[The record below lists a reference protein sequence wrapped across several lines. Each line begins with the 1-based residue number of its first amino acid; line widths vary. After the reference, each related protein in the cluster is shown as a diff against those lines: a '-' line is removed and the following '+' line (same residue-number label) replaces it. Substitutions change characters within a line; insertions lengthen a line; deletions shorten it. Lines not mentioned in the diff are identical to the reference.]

1 MMYRNL
7 LYTTQQLVLS
17 FLLVV
22 MRFLLLCRSM
32 DFSTKY
38 LKMLY

>member
-1 MMYRNL
+1 MMRRNL

-17 FLLVV
+17 FLLIV
-22 MRFLLLCRSM
+22 MKFLLSYRLM
-32 DFSTKY
+32 DFNTKF